1 MKRRILPSILGFVVL
16 AHIASAQ
23 QTVTLDLSRPVQP
36 AELTLDPEKG
46 YWTEAFS
53 DAPLV
58 FEHFTFPHEGGMY
71 GTSGYWS
78 GFIVGSNGD
87 STDYGSPNSTS
98 TEGWLVNQ
106 WGNMAG
112 GGIRTKEDGGVLK
125 DGNGKVLTKD
135 SIPYLIAFGDYGVTL
150 DETSEAIGVYLNS
163 HPWPYYSNLYGDPFA
178 RALDQ
183 EGDYYKVI
191 ISGRNEAD
199 EETGKVEYL
208 FAEYKDGKLRQS
220 KEWEWVD
227 LSPLGKINRLMFQ
240 LTSTDT
246 GEWGMN
252 TPAYF
257 CMDKLQVK
265 TSGSNGIVLP
275 VVASARAFPNPADDR
290 LIITGTAIRDVTVH
304 DLSGRT
310 VYRLPADNSPS
321 ELIIPVFHWAKGIYM
336 IRITDSTGTS
346 SHKIIKR

>member
-1 MKRRILPSILGFVVL
+1 MKQRILLSILGVVAL
-16 AHIASAQ
+16 AHFVSAQ
-23 QTVTLDLSRPVQP
+23 QTITLDLSHPVQP
-36 AELTLDPEKG
+36 AKLTLDSAKG

-58 FEHFTFPHEGGMY
+58 FEHFTFLHEGGMY
-71 GTSGYWS
+71 GTSGYWR

-87 STDYGSPNSTS
+87 TTDYGSLNTTP
-98 TEGWLVNQ
+98 TEGWLINQ

-112 GGIRTKEDGGVLK
+112 GGNVLK

-150 DETSEAIGVYLNS
+150 DEPSEAVGVYLNN

-178 RALDQ
+178 RALDR

-208 FAEYKDGKLRQS
+208 FAEYKDGKLLQS
-220 KEWEWVD
+220 KEWKWVD
-227 LSPLGKINRLMFQ
+227 LSPLGKISRLMFQ
-240 LTSTDT
+240 LSSTDI

-252 TPAYF
+252 TPGYF
-257 CMDKLQVK
+257 CMDKLQVR
-265 TSGSNGIVLP
+265 TSGSDGIVLP
-275 VVASARAFPNPADDR
+275 VTASARAFPNPVDDR

-310 VYRLPADNSPS
+310 VYRLIADDSPS
-321 ELIIPVFHWAKGIYM
+321 ELTIPVSHWTKGMYM
-336 IRITDSTGTS
+336 IRITDSAGTS